1 MPYRNQ
7 IATKSC
13 IEPICN
19 PADFFA
25 NRAGLPHGG
34 LNPFFTMPIESL
46 RRGAVAG
53 AVNRSADHG

>member
-13 IEPICN
+13 TEPICN
-19 PADFFA
+19 PADFA
-25 NRAGLPHGG
+25 RRVGLPQGG
-34 LNPFFTMPIESL
+34 LNPFFTMAIESL